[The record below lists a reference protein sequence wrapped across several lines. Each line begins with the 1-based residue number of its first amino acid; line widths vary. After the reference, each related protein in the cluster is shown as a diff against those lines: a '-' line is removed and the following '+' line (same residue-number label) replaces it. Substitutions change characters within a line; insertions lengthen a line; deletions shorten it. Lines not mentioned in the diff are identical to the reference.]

1 MHPTLTQSGA
11 LYLAQHKI
19 SKRRSAFFRQVRA
32 ATRNQLPEIRR
43 QTLVDAS
50 VVRRLHRDNGR

>member
-1 MHPTLTQSGA
+1 MQLTLTQSGA

-19 SKRRSAFFRQVRA
+19 SKRSSALFRHLRDA
-32 ATRNQLPEIRR
+32 GKKRFPDLRR

-50 VVRRLHRDNGR
+50 LIRRLHQDNGR